1 LLAADASPSRNI
13 PGGWPITM
21 LRPQPSTYSQSGKP
35 FGHFPTQRLVLVGSR
50 TIRRARR
57 RYSQYSLSILA
68 LARVSRRIRESRR
81 FTLRIVQLLTN
92 SRRCDE
98 WRRAF
103 RLLAADASPSRN
115 IPDGWPIT
123 MLRPQSNTYSQS
135 GKPFGHFP
143 TQRLV
148 LFGSRTIRRTRRR
161 YSLYSL
167 SILRLREF
175 PRHIR

>member
-1 LLAADASPSRNI
+1 
-13 PGGWPITM
+13 M
-21 LRPQPSTYSQSGKP
+21 LRPQPNTYSQLGKP

-81 FTLRIVQLLTN
+81 FTLRIARLLTN
-92 SRRCDE
+92 LRRSDE
-98 WRRAF
+98 WRRAL

-115 IPDGWPIT
+115 IPGGWPIT
-123 MLRPQSNTYSQS
+123 MLRPQPSTYSQL

-148 LFGSRTIRRTRRR
+148 LVGSRTIRRTRRR
-161 YSLYSL
+161 YSQYSRNIFAIARVSQTHSL
-167 SILRLREF
+167 IPQIYSADRSAS
-175 PRHIR
+175 H